1 MSMTPK
7 QAKFADRHSVWVFAV
22 LLSIVLTAVIV
33 EYFLNR

>member
-1 MSMTPK
+1 MTMTPK
-7 QAKFADRHSVWVFAV
+7 EAKWADRHSAWVFAV